1 VGHLHLE
8 SGESAFVID
17 PESKLIRVDE
27 TLKYLMPKK
36 TRVDYHRESS
46 VQTQNAKSHETR
58 FIDFDRPSLFCHIQP
73 PLDSRLSTQD
83 SGLSRFTPRMLLLIG
98 PKFYN
103 IILFTLLRKR
113 VVSFDPLFQ
122 DFLLDVSSLIYSDAG
137 VLVETKLVYQ
147 TSLASPESEIA

>member
-1 VGHLHLE
+1 
-8 SGESAFVID
+8 
-17 PESKLIRVDE
+17 
-27 TLKYLMPKK
+27 M
-36 TRVDYHRESS
+36 
-46 VQTQNAKSHETR
+46 
-58 FIDFDRPSLFCHIQP
+58 
-73 PLDSRLSTQD
+73 RLSLSISIALPFSVIFNHLSTLD

-103 IILFTLLRKR
+103 IILCTLLRKR

-147 TSLASPESEIA
+147 TSLASPESEIARPQVRARRSNWTNWLIETETSLDHA